1 MTKALSK
8 VLAIILSLSVL
19 LAMPVM
25 ANAEETATFAVTG
38 SLYSVEGDWD
48 DDYVETIA
56 IEVKGD
62 FSAFADDA
70 SVRVFT
76 GEEMNASDLCLVAQV
91 DSLEYLLAPGSS
103 ADGWVVTLYIPFKN
117 YINHAETY
125 TFFFEEGTF
134 VAEDGTVSE
143 ELAVSVT
150 GNEIVEALEVE
161 HVSTKP
167 IEKLIDWM
175 YTLGAEGF
183 WLDVINFIV
192 SILEWFL
199 YI

>member
-1 MTKALSK
+1 MTKTLSK

-25 ANAEETATFAVTG
+25 ASAEDAATIAVSG

-48 DDYVETIA
+48 DDYAETIA

-70 SVRVFT
+70 SVLVFT
-76 GEEMNASDLCLVAQV
+76 GEEMNASDLYLSAKLEA
-91 DSLEYLLAPGSS
+91 LEYLLAPGSS
-103 ADGWVVTLYIPFKN
+103 ADGWVAVLYIPFKN

-134 VAEDGTVSE
+134 VSADG
-143 ELAVSVT
+143 ELSDELTVSVT

-175 YTLGAEGF
+175 YTWGAEGF
-183 WLDVINFIV
+183 WLDIINFVV